1 MTTEEGE
8 PMPWVDVIWTDENEA
23 HISEAGIGV
32 ADVEYVIRNPIG
44 SGVSRSS
51 GRPFVIGYVPGERT
65 IIVVYEEIDAMTVY
79 PITAYEL
86 QD

>member
-1 MTTEEGE
+1 
-8 PMPWVDVIWTDENEA
+8 MPWVEVIWTDENEA
-23 HISEAGIGV
+23 HLLENGV
-32 ADVEYVIRNPIG
+32 TTSDAEHVIRNPVG
-44 SGVSRSS
+44 SGASRSS
-51 GRPFVIGYVPGERT
+51 GRPFVVGYAPDDRK

>member
-1 MTTEEGE
+1 
-8 PMPWVDVIWTDENEA
+8 MPWVDVLWTGENEA
-23 HISEAGIGV
+23 HIAENGV
-32 ADVEYVIRNPIG
+32 RVGDAEHVIRNPVG

-51 GRPFVIGYVPGERT
+51 GRPFVVGYTPDERK

-86 QD
+86 ED

>member
-1 MTTEEGE
+1 
-8 PMPWVDVIWTDENEA
+8 MPWVDVIWTEANERHLA
-23 HISEAGIGV
+23 EHGI
-32 ADVEYVIRNPIG
+32 AASDAEHVIRNPTG

-51 GRPFVIGYVPGERT
+51 GRPFVVGYTSDGRK
-65 IIVVYEEIDAMTVY
+65 IIVVYEELDAVTVY